1 MGTEFYIREV
11 IQVNVWLYL
20 ILYKNQLHSLGKTVK
35 LMYKMIRFV
44 LEFGLACQ
52 LGVLVD
58 IPSLGVAKKLFQVDG
73 LEKNDDHKQ
82 KVEF

>member
-1 MGTEFYIREV
+1 M
-11 IQVNVWLYL
+11 
-20 ILYKNQLHSLGKTVK
+20 
-35 LMYKMIRFV
+35 RFV

-58 IPSLGVAKKLFQVDG
+58 IPSLGVAKNLFQVDG

-82 KVEF
+82 KVDF

>member
-1 MGTEFYIREV
+1 MGTEFYIQEV
-11 IQVNVWLYL
+11 ISVNLHGFTWF
-20 ILYKNQLHSLGKTVK
+20 YKKKITFTWKNNQTKHKIVG
-35 LMYKMIRFV
+35 FA

-82 KVEF
+82 KVDF